1 MRKKIVTI
9 YLLIFV
15 LIILLLGYFF
25 LYNIYGSEVRRIPEN
40 LFADTESNIT
50 IEVIPINA
58 LGTKAIFRTSSAK
71 FEIIEGKNLV
81 EVISL
86 NEKNGQLKIRSL
98 GEPGKVGIKIKSQHS
113 LFPEYIEI
121 LINLDK
127 KQIPICL
134 ISLITLYKVKR
145 L

>member
-1 MRKKIVTI
+1 MRKKIITI

-25 LYNIYGSEVRRIPEN
+25 LYNIYGSEVRKTPEN
-40 LFADTESNIT
+40 LFADPQSEMI
-50 IEVIPINA
+50 IEVVPVNG
-58 LGTKAIFRTSSAK
+58 LGSRAWFRTSSAK
-71 FEIIEGKNLV
+71 FEIIEGNNLI

-86 NEKNGQLKIRSL
+86 DEKNGQLKIRSL

-121 LINLDK
+121 EIH
-127 KQIPICL
+127 PR
-134 ISLITLYKVKR
+134 TV
-145 L
+145 

>member
-9 YLLIFV
+9 YLLIFLLV
-15 LIILLLGYFF
+15 VLLLGYFF
-25 LYNIYGSEVRRIPEN
+25 LYNIYGSEVRKNPEN
-40 LFADTESNIT
+40 LFADPQSELP
-50 IEVIPINA
+50 IEVVPVNE
-58 LGTKAIFRTSSAK
+58 LGSRAWFRISSAK
-71 FEIIEGKNLV
+71 FEIIEGNNLV

-121 LINLDK
+121 EIH
-127 KQIPICL
+127 PR
-134 ISLITLYKVKR
+134 TV
-145 L
+145 